1 MSNALMSIELMTCI
15 AAISLAPTEA
25 RAQGRPDCP
34 GRIICPLTGD
44 LVCKE
49 RCPLGEN
56 EAARTLGC
64 CAADAPEVSPGM
76 VSGQDEDGPISLRD
90 TLQPLIDHFNS
101 GQGKPRFVALL
112 SSTCPA
118 CVFGAKAVRDSV
130 LNAYPDADIQVS
142 IVWIDMLPSD
152 NAEAATKSSA
162 IFDDPRVKQF
172 HDPDRKSGYVI
183 AKDLLYENAGPA
195 WDIYLYYDKDAQWA
209 DAPPKPVDWVHQ
221 LGGGRRAD
229 AARFRPGQRLVD
241 ALRESTG
248 KILSAEKSANDGTLK
263 DGLALVATNDRTML
277 QVNGMM
283 CQGCVDSVTKA
294 LAALDG
300 VREVEVNLQSKLAWV
315 VLDSPNAVS
324 GDTLVDAVKKAGF
337 DAAIVSTQTNRDGA
351 ATRPARATS
360 RPAARLNAT
369 CPISGALLGA
379 DAPTFSYQ
387 GRTIGICCAGCE
399 KAFLS
404 WSKDKRDAYLFEN
417 RQPVNLQFLSF
428 PSCPNTPQLRQRL
441 TKALAELGIDL
452 EITEVDLMDLE
463 KGDPRLR
470 YGSPTILINGA
481 DLMGK
486 GPSAQPG
493 LACRI
498 YADGGLPS
506 LDELLQRL
514 QECCS
519 TADDN

>member
-1 MSNALMSIELMTCI
+1 MSNAPMSIELMTCL
-15 AAISLAPTEA
+15 AAIGLAPAEA
-25 RAQGRPDCP
+25 RAQDRPDCP
-34 GRIICPLTGD
+34 GKIICPLTCD
-44 LVCKE
+44 LVRKD
-49 RCPLGEN
+49 RCPVGPGEP
-56 EAARTLGC
+56 LS
-64 CAADAPEVSPGM
+64 EVSPTM
-76 VSGQDEDGPISLRD
+76 ISQEAQAEPISLKNS
-90 TLQPLIDHFNS
+90 LQPLLDYFNR
-101 GQGKPRFVALL
+101 GRGKPRFVALL

-130 LNAYPDADIQVS
+130 LNAYPNADIHVS

-152 NAEAATKSSA
+152 NAAAATKSAA

-172 HDPDRKSGYVI
+172 YDPDRKSGYAI

-195 WDIYLYYDKDAQWA
+195 WDIYLYYDKDAQWT

-248 KILSAEKSANDGTLK
+248 KILSGEKSATDGTLK
-263 DGLALVATNDRTML
+263 DAPAPVATDDRTML

-294 LAALDG
+294 IAALDG
-300 VREVEVNLQSKLAWV
+300 VSEVEVNLQSKLAWV

-324 GDTLVDAVKKAGF
+324 NNTLVDAVKKAGF
-337 DAAIVSTQTNRDGA
+337 DAAIVSTQTDRNGA
-351 ATRPARATS
+351 ATRAAGATS

-399 KAFLS
+399 TAFLS
-404 WSKDKRDAYLFEN
+404 WPKEKRDAYLLEN
-417 RQPVNLQFLSF
+417 RQAVNLQFLSF

-452 EITEVDLMDLE
+452 KVTEVNLLE
-463 KGDPRLR
+463 LAKDDPRLC
-470 YGSPTILINGA
+470 YGSPTVLVNGV
-481 DLMGK
+481 DLMGRS
-486 GPSAQPG
+486 PSDRPA
-493 LACRI
+493 LRCRI

-506 LDELLQRL
+506 LNELLQRL
-514 QECCS
+514 QACCS

>member
-1 MSNALMSIELMTCI
+1 MSNALVSIELMICI
-15 AAISLAPTEA
+15 AAISLAPVEA
-25 RAQGRPDCP
+25 KAQDRPDCP
-34 GRIICPLTGD
+34 GKIMCSLTGA
-44 LVCKE
+44 LVGND
-49 RCPLGEN
+49 RCPIGAN
-56 EAARTLGC
+56 EASRIPLC
-64 CAADAPEVSPGM
+64 CAANAGEVSLGM
-76 VSGQDEDGPISLRD
+76 VSWQDQDGPISLRD
-90 TLQPLIDHFNS
+90 TLEPLIDHFNS
-101 GQGKPRFVALL
+101 GRGKPRFVALL

-118 CVFGAKAVRDSV
+118 CVFGAKAVRESV

-152 NAEAATKSSA
+152 NEKAASKSSA

-172 HDPDRKSGYVI
+172 YDPDRKSGYAI

-195 WDIYLYYDKDAQWA
+195 WDIYLYYDKDAQWT

-221 LGGGRRAD
+221 LGGGRRVD

-241 ALRESTG
+241 ALQESTG
-248 KILSAEKSANDGTLK
+248 KIFSGKKPATDGTLK
-263 DGLALVATNDRTML
+263 DGLAPVVTNDRTML
-277 QVNGMM
+277 QVTGMM
-283 CQGCVDSVTKA
+283 GQGCVDSVTKA
-294 LAALDG
+294 LAALAG

-315 VLDSPNAVS
+315 VLDSSNAVS
-324 GDTLVDAVKKAGF
+324 NDTLIDAVEKAGF
-337 DAAIVSTQTNRDGA
+337 DAAIVSTSTDRGGA
-351 ATRPARATS
+351 ATRPAEATS
-360 RPAARLNAT
+360 RPTARLNAT

-404 WSKDKRDAYLFEN
+404 WSKEKRDAYLLEN
-417 RQPVNLQFLSF
+417 RHAVDLQFLSF

-452 EITEVDLMDLE
+452 QVTEVNLLE
-463 KGDPRLR
+463 LAKDDPRLC
-470 YGSPTILINGA
+470 YGAPTILINGA
-481 DLMGK
+481 DLMGQV
-486 GPSAQPG
+486 PSERPG
-493 LACRI
+493 LRCRI
-498 YADGGLPS
+498 YADGRLPS

-514 QECCS
+514 QDCCS

>member
-1 MSNALMSIELMTCI
+1 MFTAV
-15 AAISLAPTEA
+15 APTGFLCCCVITGSA
-25 RAQGRPDCP
+25 CGQAYAQDRPDCP
-34 GRIICPLTGD
+34 GKVICRWTGGV
-44 LVCKE
+44 VCND
-49 RCPLGEN
+49 RCPVGPAESLS
-56 EAARTLGC
+56 
-64 CAADAPEVSPGM
+64 EVSPTM
-76 VSGQDEDGPISLRD
+76 ISQEAQAEPISLKNSLR
-90 TLQPLIDHFNS
+90 PLIDYFNS
-101 GQGKPRFVALL
+101 GGGKPRFVALL

-118 CVFGAKAVRDSV
+118 CVFGAKAIRESV
-130 LNAYPDADIQVS
+130 LKAYPDADIQVS

-152 NAEAATKSSA
+152 NEKVATNSAA

-172 HDPDRKSGYVI
+172 YDPDRKSGYAI

-195 WDIYLYYDKDAQWA
+195 WDIYLYYDKDAQWT

-248 KILSAEKSANDGTLK
+248 RILSGEKSVTDGTLN
-263 DGLALVATNDRTML
+263 DAPALVATNDRTML

-300 VREVEVNLQSKLAWV
+300 VRDVEVNLQSKLAWV

-324 GDTLVDAVKKAGF
+324 DDILIDAVKKAGF
-337 DAAIVSTQTNRDGA
+337 DAALVSTQTNRDGA

-387 GRTIGICCAGCE
+387 GRTIGICCADCE

-417 RQPVNLQFLSF
+417 RQAVNLQFLSF

-452 EITEVDLMDLE
+452 KVTEVNLLELAKDDPRLCYGAPTVLVNGVDLMGRSPSDR
-463 KGDPRLR
+463 PALR
-470 YGSPTILINGA
+470 
-481 DLMGK
+481 
-486 GPSAQPG
+486 
-493 LACRI
+493 CRI

-514 QECCS
+514 QDCCS